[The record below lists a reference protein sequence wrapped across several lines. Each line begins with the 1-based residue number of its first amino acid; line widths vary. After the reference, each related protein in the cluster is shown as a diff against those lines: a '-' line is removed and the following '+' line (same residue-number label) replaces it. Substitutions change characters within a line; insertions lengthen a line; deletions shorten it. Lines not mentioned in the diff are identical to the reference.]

1 MKVEI
6 WSDVICPFCYI
17 GKRKLES
24 ALAQWP
30 QRDRVEI
37 CWKSFQLQPD
47 TTTDP
52 TRNALQHL
60 AERKGWSMDF
70 ARQAAADIS
79 GRARDVGLTFNYDR
93 TVVANTFDAHR
104 LVHYASTLGKG
115 DAMTE
120 QLFKAYFTDGR
131 NIADPAFLTEVAVAV
146 GLPGVDVKNVLA
158 SGQFSDDVRRDI
170 DDALQMGING
180 VPFFV
185 FDNRY
190 AVSGAQDTSVFLE
203 ALARALDGPDG
214 HSAAAPD
221 PVADGKVCDLREQ
234 ADTAEPVWVGDVL
247 DFWFRKIG
255 ARHWFSRSVEVD
267 REIRERFLALY
278 EQLVASDAAGLD
290 GSRPLRAAV
299 IVLDQFSRNMFRD
312 SPRAYAADPLARRL
326 ARQIIEHGF
335 DSGLA
340 SEESLFAYLPFEH
353 SEDRADQALSCEL
366 IGRLGN
372 DDWTQYAQ
380 AHKAIIDRFGRFPH
394 RNAVLGRTSTA
405 EEIARL
411 AEPMG
416 SF

>member
-24 ALAQWP
+24 ALAQLP
-30 QRDRVEI
+30 RRDRVEI

-47 TTTDP
+47 TKTDP

-79 GRARDVGLTFNYDR
+79 ARAKDVGLTFNYDR

-131 NIADPAFLTEVAVAV
+131 NIADPVVLTELAVGA
-146 GLPGVDVKNVLA
+146 GLPGDDVKKMLA
-158 SGQFSDDVRRDI
+158 SDGFADDVRSDI

-185 FDNRY
+185 FDKRY

-203 ALARALDGPDG
+203 ALTRAGTK
-214 HSAAAPD
+214 S
-221 PVADGKVCDLREQ
+221 
-234 ADTAEPVWVGDVL
+234 
-247 DFWFRKIG
+247 
-255 ARHWFSRSVEVD
+255 
-267 REIRERFLALY
+267 
-278 EQLVASDAAGLD
+278 
-290 GSRPLRAAV
+290 
-299 IVLDQFSRNMFRD
+299 
-312 SPRAYAADPLARRL
+312 
-326 ARQIIEHGF
+326 
-335 DSGLA
+335 
-340 SEESLFAYLPFEH
+340 
-353 SEDRADQALSCEL
+353 
-366 IGRLGN
+366 
-372 DDWTQYAQ
+372 
-380 AHKAIIDRFGRFPH
+380 
-394 RNAVLGRTSTA
+394 
-405 EEIARL
+405 
-411 AEPMG
+411 
-416 SF
+416 

>member
-24 ALAQWP
+24 ALAQLP
-30 QRDRVEI
+30 PRDRVEI

-47 TTTDP
+47 TKTDP
-52 TRNALQHL
+52 ARNALQHL

-104 LVHYASTLGKG
+104 LVHYASMLGKG

-131 NIADPAFLTEVAVAV
+131 NIADPAVLAELAVGA
-146 GLPGVDVKNVLA
+146 GLPGEGVKNVLA
-158 SGQFSDDVRRDI
+158 SDGFADDVRRDI

-203 ALARALDGPDG
+203 ALARALD
-214 HSAAAPD
+214 
-221 PVADGKVCDLREQ
+221 
-234 ADTAEPVWVGDVL
+234 EPAWVGDVL
-247 DFWFRKIG
+247 DFWFGKIG
-255 ARHWFSRSVEVD
+255 ARHWFSRSAEVD
-267 REIRERFLALY
+267 AGIRERFLTLY
-278 EQLVASDAAGLD
+278 ERLAASDAAGVT
-290 GSRPLRAAV
+290 GPRPLRAAV

-312 SPRAYAADPLARRL
+312 SPRAFAADPLARRL

-340 SEESLFAYLPFEH
+340 GEERLFVYLPFEH

-366 IGRLGN
+366 IERLGN
-372 DDWTQYAQ
+372 DDWTQYAL